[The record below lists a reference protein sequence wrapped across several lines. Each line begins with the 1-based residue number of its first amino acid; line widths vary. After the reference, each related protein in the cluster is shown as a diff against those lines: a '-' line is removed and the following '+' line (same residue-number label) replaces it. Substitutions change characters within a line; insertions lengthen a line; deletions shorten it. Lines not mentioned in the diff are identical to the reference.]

1 MAPLRLLQQAGQG
14 VDRCRGRPSTQ
25 HMHPRHATRLE
36 VPSFRPRAAPAS
48 PFVPPGRGPALYEA
62 GGALDRLNFNWA
74 PKMGKGSGDPPGSA
88 LHITVGSHVF
98 LWREGDWAKGQVVAM
113 AGPKLRVRLEDG
125 AEQECAA
132 SDIPLRNSS
141 AAGVEVSAEAVVVG
155 RRVAAAATATAAAA
169 EPAYGWAGVPACL

>member
-1 MAPLRLLQQAGQG
+1 
-14 VDRCRGRPSTQ
+14 
-25 HMHPRHATRLE
+25 MHPRHATRLE

-155 RRVAAAATATAAAA
+155 GWRRRPRPRQRRQSLPTAGLACL
-169 EPAYGWAGVPACL
+169 PACSTLDAAVEQ